1 MEPDSQSTEMI
12 DRMLAA
18 VRGRPARDRLVV
30 HLVAE
35 YELSLA
41 EALGATLVDD
51 EASTLDVEDK
61 YGRRRTL
68 ELAGDAAA
76 ALDELR
82 NSSDSRRLFTSRSG
96 RSFGRPE
103 ARRLLL
109 SAARDA
115 GLAEFSLRELRR
127 RILLA
132 A

>member
-1 MEPDSQSTEMI
+1 MEPESQSTELI

-41 EALGATLVDD
+41 EALGASLVDD
-51 EASTLDVEDK
+51 EASVIEIEDK

-68 ELAGDAAA
+68 DLAGDAAA

-82 NSSDSRRLFTSRSG
+82 NSSDSRRLFTSGPG

-127 RILLA
+127 RIVLA